1 MDRLARTVVFLSAA
15 LIALGGGVFGAWV
28 LFYAMNPNVDDQD
41 KTLVL
46 APRLALIFRPRSSE
60 RLASRQ
66 RVMHLHSIRFQG

>member
-46 APRLALIFRPRSSE
+46 APPLAQIFRPRSSE